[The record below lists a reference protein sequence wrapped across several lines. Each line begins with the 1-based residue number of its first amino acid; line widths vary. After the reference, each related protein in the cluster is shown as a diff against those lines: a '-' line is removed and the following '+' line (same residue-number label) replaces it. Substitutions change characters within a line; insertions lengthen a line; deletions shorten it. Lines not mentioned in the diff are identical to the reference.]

1 MKQLMQHETKPVSR
15 NFSFARKTAI
25 FNPEDIDNMFLKN
38 VGINISVYT
47 AS

>member
-1 MKQLMQHETKPVSR
+1 MKQMMQHETKPVD

-25 FNPEDIDNMFLKN
+25 FNPEDVDNMFLQN